1 VRGYFYWSLLDNF
14 EWAEGYRPR
23 FGLVHVDY
31 NSQRR
36 VAKGSAVLLARLATS
51 HAFTYTPAE
60 CNASISVLPQFK
72 VESAEL
78 QRLINATFEPQ
89 RELQRTQQIAIRAQR
104 LATLAEMQARY
115 DAEQGEFELMRFWT
129 SRTKRLQ
136 AAAEKQKQ
144 RLVAVRTQ
152 MLRQEHFKRAQ
163 EATAARSSMDVA
175 AAAAGRAVWDS
186 PPVGHESFQEG
197 GGDESLA
204 SSAAEVEVGAEL
216 EQEMNREI
224 NLPEINLP
232 EEAPEHGATI
242 VSRGGSDGEFGTEG
256 DVPPEVAAM
265 AGAAAGTVG
274 DRASMIE
281 DSQDNVGPGGRG
293 DGVGATL
300 DGAPELEA
308 ASTREEIWPSE
319 AAMGAEIDVGATSV
333 EEELLD
339 G

>member
-1 VRGYFYWSLLDNF
+1 
-14 EWAEGYRPR
+14 
-23 FGLVHVDY
+23 
-31 NSQRR
+31 
-36 VAKGSAVLLARLATS
+36 
-51 HAFTYTPAE
+51 
-60 CNASISVLPQFK
+60 
-72 VESAEL
+72 
-78 QRLINATFEPQ
+78 
-89 RELQRTQQIAIRAQR
+89 
-104 LATLAEMQARY
+104 
-115 DAEQGEFELMRFWT
+115 
-129 SRTKRLQ
+129 
-136 AAAEKQKQ
+136 
-144 RLVAVRTQ
+144 
-152 MLRQEHFKRAQ
+152 
-163 EATAARSSMDVA
+163 MDVA